1 MVPAI
6 IEAFWQICAF
16 YDRKLGENLPNFE
29 VLLEILLSKGN
40 KIIAMDQS
48 VVSSL
53 FYNLDTQEI
62 LVNTNLF
69 PQIANCIFDPYNEDF
84 KANFLEVFLS
94 PIKFEIS
101 KFIKINETPP
111 VSSVEMPTLIHPSLL
126 GQKVSNLHPLNIQVW
141 TC

>member
-1 MVPAI
+1 
-6 IEAFWQICAF
+6 
-16 YDRKLGENLPNFE
+16 
-29 VLLEILLSKGN
+29 
-40 KIIAMDQS
+40 MDQN

-53 FYNLDTQEI
+53 FRNLDTQEI

-69 PQIANCIFDPYNEDF
+69 PQIANCCFDPYNEDF

-101 KFIKINETPP
+101 KFIKNNETIPP
-111 VSSVEMPTLIHPSLL
+111 VSSVEMPTLIHPSLRTKSV
-126 GQKVSNLHPLNIQVW
+126 QFAPPEYFQVW